1 MSRAILAFVLSVSFS
16 LSFSSGA
23 MAIASIEKQSDQ
35 TALYREILDR
45 LATRHYRGQDLN
57 DELSLRY
64 LNTYVDMLDP
74 MKSYFLQSDIEEF
87 NQWQTELDDLARRGD
102 ASPGFV
108 MYNRLRDRMLA
119 QITANIALLESDFAF
134 DYTVDE
140 TLVLDGEERQ
150 WLQSGSE
157 QRDYW
162 RKRVKDSMI
171 RLLLNDKEPAKA
183 RELLLK
189 RFTNQITQMEQRDS
203 QDVFQIYVNALASL
217 YDPHTAYFSPRG
229 TENFQINMSLSLEG
243 IGAELRTEDE
253 YTKVARVIP
262 GGPADMQGILKAQ
275 DRIISVGQGDE
286 ELVDVIG
293 WRIDDVVHLIRGA
306 KDSIVRLE
314 LIEGGNDS
322 SDSTKII
329 AIVRD
334 KVKLEEKSAQSKII
348 EVNQDGV
355 DLRLGVIDIPA
366 FYMDFEA
373 YMKRDPDYKST
384 TRDVDKLLTEL
395 VEEQVDGIVLD
406 LRNNGG
412 GSLREATMLTDLFI
426 DTGPVVQI
434 RNAYQ
439 QVSRNQR
446 ASARGAYTGPLLVL
460 INRLSASAS
469 EIFAGA
475 LQDYDRAV
483 VVGSQ
488 SFGKG
493 TVQDV
498 TGLSS
503 GQLKLTVSKFYRV
516 SGDSTQH
523 RGVVP
528 DIQFPSLYDID
539 KVGESHKDNAL
550 PWDNI
555 HSVPFKP
562 SPSVKA
568 FIPEL
573 TAGSEQRSAKD
584 PDFVHMVASLDLR
597 NSWDADKAASLSLE
611 KRQAR
616 RGDWDTQK
624 FLLENT
630 RRKTKGLE
638 LYADVEAWKS
648 DNKDPDEDEL
658 VADAKDD
665 ETSDGADAKDS
676 LVDPADGSL
685 DGAEGSLDG
694 AEGSLDTAEG
704 SLDGAEGSLS
714 TAEGSLDT
722 AEGSLDGAEG
732 SIDIAAGDDESPVA
746 KETVEQDEEEEKDI
760 AESDPMLFEAGNI
773 LADQIR
779 LLKKP
784 ASRQL
789 MVKSPKLEKKL

>member
-1 MSRAILAFVLSVSFS
+1 
-16 LSFSSGA
+16 
-23 MAIASIEKQSDQ
+23 
-35 TALYREILDR
+35 
-45 LATRHYRGQDLN
+45 
-57 DELSLRY
+57 
-64 LNTYVDMLDP
+64 
-74 MKSYFLQSDIEEF
+74 
-87 NQWQTELDDLARRGD
+87 
-102 ASPGFV
+102 

-119 QITANIALLESDFAF
+119 QVTANIALLEGDYAF
-134 DYTVDE
+134 DYSVDE
-140 TLVLDGEERQ
+140 TIVLDGEERQ
-150 WLQSGSE
+150 WLQSAPE

-171 RLLLNDKEPAKA
+171 RLLLNDKEPVKA

-384 TRDVDKLLTEL
+384 TRDVDRLLTEL
-395 VEEQVDGIVLD
+395 LKEQVDGIVLD

-475 LQDYDRAV
+475 LQDYDRAI

-516 SGDSTQH
+516 SGASTQH

-528 DIQFPSLYDID
+528 DIKFPSLYDID

-568 FIPEL
+568 FIPAL
-573 TAGSEQRSAKD
+573 TAESEQRSASD
-584 PDFVHMVASLDLR
+584 PDFAHLVANLELR
-597 NSWDADKAASLSLE
+597 NSWDADKSASLSLE
-611 KRQAR
+611 KRRAR
-616 RGDWDTQK
+616 RSDWDTQK
-624 FLLENT
+624 FLLENK
-630 RRKTKGLE
+630 RRKAKELE
-638 LYADVEAWKS
+638 LYADLEAWKN
-648 DNKDPDEDEL
+648 DNKDQDEDEI
-658 VADAKDD
+658 VADAEDN
-665 ETSDGADAKDS
+665 ETSDKLEVEGALESADASITADGS
-676 LVDPADGSL
+676 LGADGSL
-685 DGAEGSLDG
+685 DTANSSNESL
-694 AEGSLDTAEG
+694 
-704 SLDGAEGSLS
+704 
-714 TAEGSLDT
+714 
-722 AEGSLDGAEG
+722 
-732 SIDIAAGDDESPVA
+732 PA
-746 KETVEQDEEEEKDI
+746 KETAEEVEKAEQDEDEEKDI

-779 LLKKP
+779 LLKQP
-784 ASRQL
+784 ASKQL

>member
-1 MSRAILAFVLSVSFS
+1 MSRAILALVLSVSFS
-16 LSFSSGA
+16 LSFSASV
-23 MAIASIEKQSDQ
+23 MAIAPIEKQSDQ

-57 DELSLRY
+57 DDLSQRY
-64 LNTYVDMLDP
+64 LNSYMDMLDP
-74 MKSYFLQSDIEEF
+74 SKSYFLQSDVDEF
-87 NQWQTELDDLARRGD
+87 KQWTNELDDLARRGD
-102 ASPGFV
+102 VSPGFV

-119 QITANIALLESDFAF
+119 QVTANIALLESDYVF
-134 DYTVDE
+134 DYTIDE
-140 TLVLDGEERQ
+140 TIVLDGEERQ
-150 WLQSGSE
+150 WLQSASE
-157 QRDYW
+157 QQDYW

-171 RLLLNDKEPAKA
+171 RLLLNDKEPEKA

-189 RFTNQITQMEQRDS
+189 RYNNRITQMEQRDS
-203 QDVFQIYVNALASL
+203 QDVFELYVNALASL
-217 YDPHTAYFSPRG
+217 YDPHTAYYSPRG

-262 GGPADMQGILKAQ
+262 GGPADLQGILKAQ

-306 KDSIVRLE
+306 KDSVVRLE

-334 KVKLEEKSAQSKII
+334 KVKLEEKSAKSKII
-348 EVNQDGV
+348 EIHQNGV
-355 DLRLGVIDIPA
+355 DLKLGVIDIPA
-366 FYMDFEA
+366 FYMDFDA

-384 TRDVDKLLTEL
+384 TRDVDRLLTEL
-395 VEEQVDGIVLD
+395 LEEQVDGIVLD

-493 TVQDV
+493 TVQDI

-516 SGDSTQH
+516 SGASTQH

-562 SPSVKA
+562 APSVKG
-568 FIPEL
+568 FIPAL
-573 TAGSEQRSAKD
+573 TAGSEQRSASD
-584 PDFVHMVASLDLR
+584 PDFVHLVDNLELR
-597 NSWDADKAASLSLE
+597 NSWDAEKAISLSLE
-611 KRQAR
+611 KRRTR
-616 RGDWDTQK
+616 RSDWDTEK
-624 FLLENT
+624 FLLENK
-630 RRKTKGLE
+630 RRKNKGLE
-638 LYADVEAWKS
+638 LYADVEAWKG
-648 DNKDPDEDEL
+648 DNKETDEDEII
-658 VADAKDD
+658 A
-665 ETSDGADAKDS
+665 ETDTE
-676 LVDPADGSL
+676 GSL
-685 DGAEGSLDG
+685 DSAEGASESTEGSLESTEGSLESAEGSLES
-694 AEGSLDTAEG
+694 AEGSLESVEGSLKSAAGSPESAEG
-704 SLDGAEGSLS
+704 SSVTED
-714 TAEGSLDT
+714 
-722 AEGSLDGAEG
+722 
-732 SIDIAAGDDESPVA
+732 
-746 KETVEQDEEEEKDI
+746 EEEKDI
-760 AESDPMLFEAGNI
+760 AESDPMLYEAGNI

-779 LLKKP
+779 LLNKFT
-784 ASRQL
+784 SRQL
-789 MVKSPKLEKKL
+789 MVKTPELEKPL